1 MAATVSRALDQLVT
15 DLAAGGSPTDSDLA
29 LLSDLDRLAAAWL
42 SSRWLEIPAAA
53 RAELLT
59 RATELAED
67 NVELYFVELGKI
79 GLGDPDPEVREQAV
93 LGLWESEDPSVG
105 SRLVDLLSTDPA
117 PGVRAAAAANLR
129 RFVEAAELGRLAGAQ
144 GERTIA
150 ALRNAFED
158 TIEPVEVRAAAV
170 EALGPCGQPWVA
182 GLIAAAYESD
192 DRGMRISAV
201 RAMGNS
207 ALERWVEYLA
217 DQLESGDDE
226 FRLEATVAAG
236 SLGSEDLVPQLGE
249 LLADEDFDVV
259 FAAIE
264 SLGEIGGETAHELL
278 QEFRPGAPPELTEA
292 VDIALELAAT
302 GGLFRRFGEPDA
314 I

>member
-29 LLSDLDRLAAAWL
+29 SLSDLDHPAAAWL
-42 SSRWLEIPAAA
+42 RGRWLELPVAG
-53 RAELLT
+53 RAELLA

-67 NVELYFVELGKI
+67 SVELDFVELGMI
-79 GLGDPDPEVREQAV
+79 GLADPDPEVRELAV
-93 LGLWESEDPSVG
+93 LSLWETSDRSVG
-105 SRLVDLLSTDPA
+105 ARLVDLLAADPA

-129 RFVEAAELGRLAGAQ
+129 RFVEGAELGHLSRAE
-144 GERTIA
+144 GERMILV
-150 ALRNAFED
+150 LRNAFED
-158 TIEPVEVRAAAV
+158 NSEPVEVRAAAI

-182 GLIAAAYESD
+182 DLIAAAYESE

-217 DQLESGDDE
+217 DQLFSGDDE
-226 FRLEATVAAG
+226 FRLEAAVAAG

-264 SLGEIGGETAHELL
+264 SLGEIGGEAAQESL
-278 QEFRPGAPPELTEA
+278 QEFRRDAPPELTEA
-292 VDIALELAAT
+292 VDIALELAAA

-314 I
+314 